1 MNWGIRIAVIL
12 AILSGLVWLNWDR
25 FSEESNDQPIHV
37 FKDVVVDQA
46 AYLPFVRD
54 TEPDQEKPDTPSS
67 HLPDATPTATKLPA
81 FELQASPESLNDSDT
96 QVRSVAQELS
106 PETEKWLQSDEQL
119 RKWVLLVTQAAEGKT
134 LYTDRP
140 FTFKL
145 SEFELEERD
154 NRYFVSPQNFNRY
167 NVIVDV
173 LNKIPADKLVA
184 YYRDWYPLLDKA
196 FGELGLSGSFD
207 QRIDSMIDRV
217 LAVEVLMPPIEL
229 KKPTTVTYKYL
240 DPKLERAS
248 QIDKWLW
255 RMGPENTRKI
265 QGFVSRLKKELEG
278 D

>member
-25 FSEESNDQPIHV
+25 FSEESNDPSAHI
-37 FKDVVVDQA
+37 FEEVVVDQA

-54 TEPDQEKPDTPSS
+54 AESDQEKRDATNS
-67 HLPDATPTATKLPA
+67 HLPDAAPTATKLPA
-81 FELQASPESLNDSDT
+81 FELQASPELLNDSDT
-96 QVRSVAQELS
+96 QVRSVADELS
-106 PETEKWLQSDEQL
+106 PEAEKWLQSDEQL